1 MFTQN
6 YKLNEHGLNHFFGPL
21 EAKIMEIIWSTE
33 GITIKEV
40 QQKLSEES
48 PVNFNTDKTVI
59 KILVEKLHLEK
70 QTVKRSGIYR
80 AIQTKEEFLSN
91 QTKKMTQELVGE
103 FGDLVITHMID
114 ELEQADPNLIK
125 KLEDKLNQLKKED
138 R

>member
-21 EAKIMEIIWSTE
+21 EAKIMEIVWSSD

-48 PVNFNTDKTVI
+48 PVNFNTVMTVMNR
-59 KILVEKLHLEK
+59 LVEKLHLEK
-70 QTVKRSGIYR
+70 QTVKRSGLYR

-103 FGDLVITHMID
+103 FGDLVVTHMID

>member
-48 PVNFNTDKTVI
+48 PVNFNTVMTVMNR
-59 KILVEKLHLEK
+59 LVEKLHLEK

-125 KLEDKLNQLKKED
+125 KLEDKLNQLKKEN

>member
-6 YKLNEHGLNHFFGPL
+6 YKLNEQGLNHFFGPL
-21 EAKIMEIIWSTE
+21 EVKIMEIVWSSE

-48 PVNFNTDKTVI
+48 PVNFNTVMTVMNR
-59 KILVEKLHLEK
+59 LVEKLHLEK

-80 AIQTKEEFLSN
+80 AVQTKDEFLSN
-91 QTKKMTQELVGE
+91 QTKKMTQELMGE
-103 FGDLVITHMID
+103 FGDLVVNHMLD

-125 KLEDKLNQLKKED
+125 KLEDKLSQLKKED
-138 R
+138 

>member
-21 EAKIMEIIWSTE
+21 EAKIMEIVWSSE

-48 PVNFNTDKTVI
+48 PVNFNTVMTVMNR
-59 KILVEKLHLEK
+59 LVEKLHLEK